1 MKRTPWVNNEYEYTT
16 AGQRRQATNAGR
28 VAVIGVLVAAV
39 LLVAWV
45 VSAFLGGGDTEGGA
59 ATGQPAVAGEP
70 ALPEQD
76 PRGQRT
82 REDADWLTGAP
93 AGLVWHSVG
102 GLALPFGSADG
113 PRDIDAEAGTA
124 KGYSQT
130 PQGAALA
137 AYQIGSRIALGPS
150 AALAAV
156 VDEQTVF
163 DAAASADV
171 KANRGDPEPAALDG
185 TSHPSAF
192 KVLAF
197 LPSQATVQYA
207 MPNPMNG
214 SYNSYQFTV
223 VWVDGDWKL
232 VAPNDTASAKA
243 LPGIDGFTPF

>member
-1 MKRTPWVNNEYEYTT
+1 MKRTPWVSGEYKSAAQWWRHPAARVVA
-16 AGQRRQATNAGR
+16 AG
-28 VAVIGVLVAAV
+28 VAVLVLAWAVAA
-39 LLVAWV
+39 LV
-45 VSAFLGGGDTEGGA
+45 GGGDGEAAAGA
-59 ATGQPAVAGEP
+59 PAVAGEP

-76 PRGQRT
+76 PSGQRT

-93 AGLVWHSVG
+93 AGLVWRSVG

-113 PRDIDAEAGTA
+113 PRDVDAEAGTA

-163 DAAASADV
+163 DAAAAADV
-171 KANRGDPEPAALDG
+171 KANRGDPDPAALDG

-243 LPGIDGFTPF
+243 LSGIDGFTPF